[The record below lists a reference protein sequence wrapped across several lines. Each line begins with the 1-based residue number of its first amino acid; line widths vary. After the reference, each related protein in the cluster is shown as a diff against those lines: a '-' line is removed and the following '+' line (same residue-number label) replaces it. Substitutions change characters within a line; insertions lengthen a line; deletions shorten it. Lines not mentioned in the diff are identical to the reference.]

1 MNEEVFSNSVRAF
14 LKKVGITSQRA
25 LEAAVAEALESGRLK
40 GDEHVNV
47 KVQLSHELSDEVT
60 EIEGTLKLS

>member
-40 GDEHVNV
+40 GDEHVSV